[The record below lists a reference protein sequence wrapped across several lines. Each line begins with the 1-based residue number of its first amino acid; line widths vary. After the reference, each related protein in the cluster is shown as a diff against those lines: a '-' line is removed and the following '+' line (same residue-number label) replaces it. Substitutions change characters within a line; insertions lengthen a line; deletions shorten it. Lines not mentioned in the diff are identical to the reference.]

1 MTTDTR
7 SSCSTASTW
16 KENGATDRIFET
28 SEGSSAPSWKENGI
42 TDRIVCFLEGLG
54 SPSGCRHEDFRLQ
67 NGEEAFRGL
76 HSDWVTN
83 ELLACARP
91 TDAMIEDGLA
101 HRFAERGIR
110 LIVNLEE
117 PGEHPWCGPGITA
130 SGFSYTPDNFI
141 KAGVGYLHVPWKDM
155 ACPPFPTMLSI
166 VQSISV
172 FIGRRQKVAVHC
184 HAGLGRTGL
193 VIACY
198 LVAAN
203 SLAAADAVAVVRA
216 MRPGSLQT
224 RKQEVYVAEFQRYVR
239 GDATN
244 GSQEQAPL
252 LAGHYSPE
260 GAWIYRIQ
268 DLASYACL
276 LCSVCCNRRRR
287 PIAC

>member
-16 KENGATDRIFET
+16 SENGATDRIFET
-28 SEGSSAPSWKENGI
+28 SEGSSASSWKENGI

-130 SGFSYTPDNFI
+130 SGFSYTPDKFI
-141 KAGVGYLHVPWKDM
+141 KAGVGYLHAPWKDM

-172 FIGRRQKVAVHC
+172 VIGRRQKVAVHC

-203 SLAAADAVAVVRA
+203 SLAAADAWITANTEA
-216 MRPGSLQT
+216 GSLC
-224 RKQEVYVAEFQRYVR
+224 
-239 GDATN
+239 G
-244 GSQEQAPL
+244 
-252 LAGHYSPE
+252 
-260 GAWIYRIQ
+260 
-268 DLASYACL
+268 
-276 LCSVCCNRRRR
+276 
-287 PIAC
+287 